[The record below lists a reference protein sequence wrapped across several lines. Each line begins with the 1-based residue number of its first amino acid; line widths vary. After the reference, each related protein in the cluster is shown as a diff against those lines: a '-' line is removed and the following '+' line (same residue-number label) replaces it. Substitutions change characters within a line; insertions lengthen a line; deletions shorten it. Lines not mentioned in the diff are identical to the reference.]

1 MNEKYYLNSDIL
13 EICKNLKNYNNNF
26 EGKKFLISGANGFL
40 GKYFIKSLTQ
50 MNMNLKKKIRILA
63 IDIKFDK
70 CEIFKDKN
78 VKIFKSDI
86 NKIKKIN
93 LRYDYVLHAAG
104 IPSPK
109 HYFKKPIEAIFTSI
123 TGTKILLDYA
133 KKNKSKFIF
142 FSSSEIYGNPDP
154 KNIPTKE
161 TYNGN
166 VSSIEDRSC
175 YDEGKRVGETL
186 CYFYKIKQNV
196 NTIIFRPFNVFGP
209 GMPKN
214 DYRVFPRFFNFI
226 KQNKPITIFKN
237 GKQTRTFCYVTDA
250 ITAMLLVI
258 IKGKKFVYNIG
269 CNTPEINMQKLHKVI
284 EKSLSRKVA
293 YKNINYPKDY
303 PQIEPLRRCPDISKI
318 RKELNFKNKV
328 SLYESVKRFFIWSS
342 KYY

>member
-1 MNEKYYLNSDIL
+1 MKEKYYLQSDIA
-13 EICKNLKNYNNNF
+13 EITKNLEKHLKYF
-26 EGKKFLISGANGFL
+26 SGKKFLISGANGFL
-40 GKYFIKSLTQ
+40 GKYFIKTLI
-50 MNMNLKKKIRILA
+50 NLNKKLKKKASIVA

-70 CEIFKDKN
+70 CEIYSDKN
-78 VKIFKSDI
+78 VKKIKQDINNIRKLNFKS
-86 NKIKKIN
+86 
-93 LRYDYVLHAAG
+93 DYVLHAAG

-123 TGTKILLDYA
+123 TGTKKLLEYS

-142 FSSSEIYGNPDP
+142 FSSSEIYGNPDK

-186 CYFYKIKQNV
+186 CYFYKIKENV
-196 NTIIFRPFNVFGP
+196 NCAIFRPFNVFGP

-214 DYRVFPRFFNFI
+214 DYRVFPRFFNSI
-226 KQNKPITIFKN
+226 KKKQPITIFKS

-250 ITAMLLVI
+250 ITAMFFVI
-258 IKGKKFVYNIG
+258 IKGNQFVYNIG
-269 CNTPEINMQKLHKVI
+269 NDKPEIDMTDLYKIIKNNIDQKIKF
-284 EKSLSRKVA
+284 
-293 YKNINYPKDY
+293 KNINYPKNY
-303 PQIEPLRRCPDISKI
+303 PQVEPQRRCPNINKI
-318 RKELNFKNKV
+318 KKELNFRNNV
-328 SLYESVKRFFIWSS
+328 GIEEAVKRFYNWSK